1 MAVRVLLVDDHKV
14 VRDGLRA
21 LLNAEP
27 DLDVIGDADDGR
39 SAVRLS
45 ESLHP
50 DVVVMDLAMPDLNG
64 IDATR
69 QIVARSPQTRVV
81 VLSANLDR
89 QRASAVLSA
98 GAMALVPKEAA
109 FEELAQAIRAVVA
122 NRIYLSPQMAG
133 DVVGPLLNGKPEG
146 RASAAGIAVTGMGP
160 TPIATQF
167 APGSARVLPPPR
179 PLTPREREVLQLMA
193 EGKATK
199 EVAAHLDLS
208 VKTVETHRRQIM
220 EKLNLYSVAELTKYA
235 VREGLTV
242 L

>member
-1 MAVRVLLVDDHKV
+1 MSIAVLLVDDHKM

-21 LLNAEP
+21 LLRAEA
-27 DLDVIGDADDGR
+27 DLKVIGEAEDGR
-39 SAVRLS
+39 TAVRMVEELT
-45 ESLHP
+45 P

-69 QIVARSPQTRVV
+69 QIVTRQPKTKVV

-89 QRASAVLSA
+89 QRASAVLNA
-98 GAMALVPKEAA
+98 GALALVPKESA
-109 FEELAQAIRAVVA
+109 FDELAEAIRAAMA

-133 DVVGPLLNGKPEG
+133 DVVGPLLSGKLSQSNGNGNGNGSATP
-146 RASAAGIAVTGMGP
+146 ASS
-160 TPIATQF
+160 QF